1 MPQLWPKKRQKDK
14 KKKERKE
21 TRKFQMRIFTGKDR
35 NNIKVKKSTI
45 NKYDIKTI
53 KREKTDVKH

>member
-1 MPQLWPKKRQKDK
+1 MSKKKK